1 MAYSPM
7 TRLLSTLNW
16 ILDSVSKISWLW
28 WAQNSL
34 NRLQVSVDNT
44 PAVTISSGT
53 VTTVST
59 VTTCATV
66 TTCSTLTNQTNIGW
80 YWAQNQIPAL
90 MNMEATLANIDNIYI
105 S

>member
-7 TRLLSTLNW
+7 TSVLSTLNW
-16 ILDSVSKISWLW
+16 ILDSVLKISWLW

-44 PAVTISSGT
+44 PAVTISSWT
-53 VTTVST
+53 VTTVS
-59 VTTCATV
+59 
-66 TTCSTLTNQTNIGW
+66 SITNQTNIGW

-90 MNMEATLANIDNIYI
+90 MNMEVTLANIDNIYI

>member
-7 TRLLSTLNW
+7 TRVLSTLNW
-16 ILDSVSKISWLW
+16 ILDWISKISWLW

-44 PAVTISSGT
+44 PAVTISSWT

-59 VTTCATV
+59 VSA
-66 TTCSTLTNQTNIGW
+66 LTNQTNIGW

-90 MNMEATLANIDNIYI
+90 MNMEATLANIDNIFI

>member
-7 TRLLSTLNW
+7 TRVLSTLNW
-16 ILDSVSKISWLW
+16 ILDWISKISWLW

-44 PAVTISSGT
+44 PAVTISSWT
-53 VTTVST
+53 VT
-59 VTTCATV
+59 TV
-66 TTCSTLTNQTNIGW
+66 TTCSTVSALTNQTNIGW
-80 YWAQNQIPAL
+80 YGAQNQIPAL
-90 MNMEATLANIDNIYI
+90 MNMEATLGNIDNIFI

>member
-7 TRLLSTLNW
+7 TRVLSTLNW
-16 ILDSVSKISWLW
+16 ILDWISKISWLW

-44 PAVTISSGT
+44 PAVTISSW
-53 VTTVST
+53 
-59 VTTCATV
+59 TV
-66 TTCSTLTNQTNIGW
+66 TTCSTVSALTNQTNIGW

-90 MNMEATLANIDNIYI
+90 MNMEATLANIDNIFI